1 MLTLINDYLQLGVDA
16 GNEHSAW
23 TLAMAVLFVAAVIL
37 RRQSRD

>member
-1 MLTLINDYLQLGVDA
+1 MLNLINDYLQLGVDA

-23 TLAMAVLFVAAVIL
+23 TLALAALFVAAVIL